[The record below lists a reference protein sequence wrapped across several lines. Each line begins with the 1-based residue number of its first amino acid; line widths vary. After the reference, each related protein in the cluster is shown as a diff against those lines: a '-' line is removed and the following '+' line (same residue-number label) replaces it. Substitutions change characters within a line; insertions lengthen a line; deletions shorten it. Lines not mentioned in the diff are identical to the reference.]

1 MANQFANKDK
11 SPASGF
17 FSKKRHPELKDN
29 YSKTRIFTCEFTDME
44 QIKAEIETL
53 RKQLDEH
60 NYNYYVLNMP
70 VILNR

>member
-1 MANQFANKDK
+1 
-11 SPASGF
+11 
-17 FSKKRHPELKDN
+17 
-29 YSKTRIFTCEFTDME
+29 ME

-70 VILNR
+70 VISDKEFDDMMA